1 MAGDCAFNSVANGV
15 ILEKTPFED
24 VYIPPAA
31 GDAGLAVGAAFYVY
45 HQVLNQSRSFVM
57 NHAYWG
63 PQFRREQIRQS
74 ISGKGIEGQ
83 GVRITELSDE
93 ELVRVTAS
101 RIAEG
106 KVIGWYQGRMEFGPR
121 ALGNRSIVVDPR
133 RSEMKNLLN
142 SRI

>member
-31 GDAGLAVGAAFYVY
+31 GDSGLAVGAAFYVY

-63 PQFRREQIRQS
+63 PQFKREQIRQS
-74 ISGKGIEGQ
+74 LGSKGIEDQ
-83 GVRITELSDE
+83 GLRIAELSDE
-93 ELVRVTAS
+93 EVVRVRAS
-101 RIAEG
+101 GDAEG
-106 KVIGWYQGRMEFGPR
+106 KGSGW
-121 ALGNRSIVVDPR
+121 
-133 RSEMKNLLN
+133 
-142 SRI
+142 